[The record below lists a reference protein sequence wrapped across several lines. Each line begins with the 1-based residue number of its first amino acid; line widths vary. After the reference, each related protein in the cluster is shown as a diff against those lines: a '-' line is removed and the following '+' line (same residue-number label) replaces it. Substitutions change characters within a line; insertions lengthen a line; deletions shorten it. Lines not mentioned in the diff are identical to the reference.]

1 MVDSRRFEDW
11 FDSSKRSFR
20 GAEILFAS
28 NDADVYE
35 IVAFHCQQAV
45 EKYLKGIILQNSAEL
60 IGSHSLV
67 YLYDR
72 ASEYTLLP
80 VTRKD
85 CAYLNQYYI
94 ESRYPADT
102 PLSVTEQDVEKCM
115 NIAIKMMP
123 KDI

>member
-1 MVDSRRFEDW
+1 M
-11 FDSSKRSFR
+11 
-20 GAEILFAS
+20 
-28 NDADVYE
+28 
-35 IVAFHCQQAV
+35 
-45 EKYLKGIILQNSAEL
+45 
-60 IGSHSLV
+60 V

-72 ASEYTLLP
+72 ACEFTQLP

-115 NIAIKMMP
+115 NIAMKMMRNP
-123 KDI
+123 LPATTKLATEKSVVFLFLSVADFVDSEGREDLNQRGCRGENHHCSERPIRSCKIT